1 MRLFVFGLGYSALA
15 YVRTMRGQAE
25 HVTGTVRGKEE
36 AVALARSE
44 GIEMVPFDGR
54 GASSDVIAA
63 LKGTTHLLVSV
74 PPGDA
79 GDPVINDHAA
89 DIAATGSI
97 ASIVYL
103 STIGVYGDH
112 GGGWVDE
119 TTPPA
124 PTNARSVARLA
135 AENAWRNLA
144 GGAGKPLAILR
155 LSGIYGPGRNALVD
169 LKAGKARRIV
179 KPGQV
184 FNRIH
189 VDDIALAI
197 AAAFDR
203 RADGT
208 FNVTDDEPAPPQDI
222 VAYAAGLLG
231 VPPPPEIPFADAD
244 LSVMA
249 RSFYGENKS
258 ARNGRMKETLG
269 VTLRYPGCRQGLA
282 ALKGN
287 PG

>member
-15 YVRTMRGQAE
+15 FVRAAKASAE
-25 HVTGTVRGKEE
+25 RVTGTVRAKEE
-36 AVALARSE
+36 AAALARSE
-44 GIEMVPFDGR
+44 KIEVIPFDGR
-54 GASSDVIAA
+54 GASAGVIAA
-63 LKGTTHLLVSV
+63 LKRTTHLLVSV
-74 PPGDA
+74 PPGET

-89 DIAATGSI
+89 DIAATASI
-97 ASIVYL
+97 VSIVYL

-112 GGGWVDE
+112 GGAWVDE
-119 TTPPA
+119 ATPARPI
-124 PTNARSVARLA
+124 NARSVARLA

-144 GGAGKPLAILR
+144 DGAGKPLTVLR

-184 FNRIH
+184 FNRVH
-189 VDDIALAI
+189 VDDIAAAI

-203 RADGT
+203 RADGI
-208 FNVTDDEPAPPQDI
+208 FNITDDEPAPPQDVI
-222 VAYAAGLLG
+222 AYAAGLLG
-231 VPPPPEIPFADAD
+231 IPAPPEIPFDDAD

-249 RSFYGENKS
+249 RSFYGENKR

-269 VTLRYPGCRQGLA
+269 VTLRFPSYRDGLA
-282 ALKGN
+282 ALRGN